1 MSWWCSLYWT
11 YLGQCIRAL
20 LNSLNTS
27 NFTFTKSTCATG
39 CVGQLS
45 NGVNQLNCGSG
56 IWILQVATSE
66 AYSSFYFHRDDRDI
80 ETTRRWVEK
89 HRLRENDWHVTNAEE
104 TGRIFQGPVWP
115 RLWSSAVGK
124 HKIFRNGHAGW
135 EWKVNVVT
143 CEWVSCKEYLFI
155 SVSWKRWFTNSRVL
169 VARMTAQE
177 RFKWKEGGWISH
189 RNFIR

>member
-1 MSWWCSLYWT
+1 MRDGLRGATEQW
-11 YLGQCIRAL
+11 GQSAEL
-20 LNSLNTS
+20 WFWNLDS
-27 NFTFTKSTCATG
+27 A
-39 CVGQLS
+39 
-45 NGVNQLNCGSG
+45 
-56 IWILQVATSE
+56 SE

-135 EWKVNVVT
+135 EWKVNVVVT

-177 RFKWKEGGWISH
+177 RLKRKEGGRISH